1 MELLK
6 SLRIMRFPLLLSVI
20 ESALQDRRKHGSL
33 MLSFP
38 LE

>member
-20 ESALQDRRKHGSL
+20 EGALQDRRKRGSL